1 MSSSTTFNI
10 IGRNVRP
17 QANAKTENERLPNEL
32 GWTKKSDEITLMN
45 ILATTS
51 IVRNATSLLTGGNTA
66 EDSPHGKRDIHG
78 GMF

>member
-1 MSSSTTFNI
+1 MSLPRTCKI
-10 IGRNVRP
+10 VERNVRP
-17 QANAKTENERLPNEL
+17 GANVIAENERLPNDL

-51 IVRNATSLLTGGNTA
+51 IVRNATNLLTGGNTA
-66 EDSPHGKRDIHG
+66 EESPHGKRDIHG

>member
-1 MSSSTTFNI
+1 VSPPRTCKI
-10 IGRNVRP
+10 VERNVRP
-17 QANAKTENERLPNEL
+17 EANVRAENERLPNEL

-51 IVRNATSLLTGGNTA
+51 IVRNATSLLTGGDTA

>member
-1 MSSSTTFNI
+1 VSSSTTFNI
-10 IGRNVRP
+10 IGRNAGP
-17 QANAKTENERLPNEL
+17 EANLRAENERLPNDL

-51 IVRNATSLLTGGNTA
+51 IVRNATSLLTGGSTA

>member
-1 MSSSTTFNI
+1 VSPLNACKLVE
-10 IGRNVRP
+10 RNVRP
-17 QANAKTENERLPNEL
+17 EVNVRVENERLPNDL
-32 GWTKKSDEITLMN
+32 GWTKKPDEITLMN

>member
-1 MSSSTTFNI
+1 MSSPSTCKVVE
-10 IGRNVRP
+10 RNFGPEADVT
-17 QANAKTENERLPNEL
+17 AENERLPNEL
-32 GWTKKSDEITLMN
+32 GWTKKSDEITLVN

-66 EDSPHGKRDIHG
+66 EDSPHGKRNLHG